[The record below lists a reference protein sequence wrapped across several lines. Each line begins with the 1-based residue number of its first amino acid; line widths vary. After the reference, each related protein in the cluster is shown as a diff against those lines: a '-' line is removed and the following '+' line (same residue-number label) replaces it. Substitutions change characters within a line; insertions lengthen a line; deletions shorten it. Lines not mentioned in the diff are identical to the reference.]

1 MPRLF
6 IGLEIPELL
15 KSQLLWPRSGVEGAR
30 WQRDDQLHLTL
41 AFVGDVSRGIAHD
54 VDSELSRLTVT
65 PFELEL
71 SGVGFFGKPAQPKAL
86 WAGVRDPAPIR
97 HLHEKVSFAM
107 ERIGV
112 DVDQRRFLPHVT
124 LARFRRGACARIG
137 DWLSENE
144 RLSTDRIW
152 LSHFTLFSSHL
163 TEERAHYEIEN
174 RYGSVIGS
182 PLDGSS
188 DHGYDDDCEEWMS
201 DDWQSPTAFA
211 ALP

>member
-6 IGLEIPELL
+6 IGLELPELL
-15 KSQLLWPRSGVEGAR
+15 KSQLVWPRSGVEGAR

-41 AFVGDVSRGIAHD
+41 AFVGDVSNKIAED
-54 VDSELSRLTVT
+54 VDAQLASMTMI

-86 WAGVRDPAPIR
+86 WAGVRDQAPIR
-97 HLHEKVSFAM
+97 HLHEKVSYAM

-124 LARFRRGACARIG
+124 LARFRRGAQARIG

-144 RLSTDRIW
+144 RLSSETVW
-152 LSHFTLFSSHL
+152 VNHFTLFSSHL
-163 TEERAHYEIEN
+163 TCERAHYDIER
-174 RYGSVIGS
+174 RYGSWSQTDLEATALGGYE
-182 PLDGSS
+182 DGAE
-188 DHGYDDDCEEWMS
+188 DWMA
-201 DDWQSPTAFA
+201 DDWQSPTAHA
-211 ALP
+211 AFF

>member
-6 IGLEIPELL
+6 VGLEVPELL

-41 AFVGDVSRGIAHD
+41 AFVGDVSNSIAED
-54 VDSELSRLTVT
+54 VHSELSRVSMI
-65 PFELEL
+65 PFELQL
-71 SGVGFFGKPAQPKAL
+71 SGVGFFGKPAHPKAL
-86 WAGVRDPAPIR
+86 WTGVNDPFPIR

-124 LARFRRGACARIG
+124 LARFRRGSSARIG
-137 DWLSENE
+137 NWLHENE
-144 RLSTDRIW
+144 RFSSDRIW
-152 LSHFTLFSSHL
+152 MSHFTLFSSHL
-163 TEERAHYEIEN
+163 TEERAHYDVVH
-174 RYGSVIGS
+174 RYGNTISS
-182 PLDGSS
+182 TLDGSVA
-188 DHGYDDDCEEWMS
+188 DAYEDDNEDWMA